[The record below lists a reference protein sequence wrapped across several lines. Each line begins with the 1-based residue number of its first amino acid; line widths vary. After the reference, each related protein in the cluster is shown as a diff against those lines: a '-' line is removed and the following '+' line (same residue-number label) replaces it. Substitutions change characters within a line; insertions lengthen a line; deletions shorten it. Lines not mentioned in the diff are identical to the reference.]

1 MDLTVIQSK
10 IHEIRGCKIMLD
22 VDLAEMYG
30 VETKRL
36 KESVRRNINRF
47 PSDFMFEL
55 TQTEWQNLRTQ
66 FASSNKGGIRY
77 LPFAFTEQGVAM
89 LSGLLNSEMAIT
101 VNINIMRAFV
111 AVRNYLYQ
119 YAELSKEI
127 NELWKHVKTLE
138 ADGEETLKA
147 VNDLSEDNQKDFGT
161 IYLALAE
168 MADKQKKINTSRNPV
183 GFIKPSGEE

>member
-36 KESVRRNINRF
+36 KESVRRNLNRF

-55 TQTEWQNLRTQ
+55 TQYEWQSLRTQ

-77 LPFAFTEQGVAM
+77 LPFAFTEQGIAM
-89 LSGLLNSEMAIT
+89 LSSLLNSEMAIT

-111 AVRNYLYQ
+111 TVRNYLYQ

-127 NELWKHVKTLE
+127 CELWKHVRSLE
-138 ADGEETLKA
+138 ADDEETLKA
-147 VNDLSEDNQKDFGT
+147 VNDLSGDNQKEFGT

-168 MADKQKKINTSRNPV
+168 MADKQKKINTYRNPV
-183 GFIKPSGEE
+183 GYIKHFNEE

>member
-36 KESVRRNINRF
+36 KESVRRNLNRF

-55 TQTEWQNLRTQ
+55 TQYEWQSLRTQ

-77 LPFAFTEQGVAM
+77 LPFAFTEQGIAM

-111 AVRNYLYQ
+111 KVRNYLYQ

-127 NELWKHVKTLE
+127 SEL
-138 ADGEETLKA
+138 
-147 VNDLSEDNQKDFGT
+147 
-161 IYLALAE
+161 
-168 MADKQKKINTSRNPV
+168 
-183 GFIKPSGEE
+183 

>member
-55 TQTEWQNLRTQ
+55 TQPEWQNLRTQ

-111 AVRNYLYQ
+111 AVRNYLYH

-127 NELWKHVKTLE
+127 NVLWKHVKTLE
-138 ADGEETLKA
+138 ADSEETLKA

-161 IYLALAE
+161 IYLAIAE
-168 MADKQKKINTSRNPV
+168 MADKQKKINTYRNPV
-183 GFIKPSGEE
+183 GFIKPIGEE

>member
-1 MDLTVIQSK
+1 MDLTVIQNK

-89 LSGLLNSEMAIT
+89 LSGLLNSDMAII

-119 YAELSKEI
+119 NAELSKEI

-138 ADGEETLKA
+138 ADSEETLKA

-183 GFIKPSGEE
+183 GYIKPIGKE

>member
-36 KESVRRNINRF
+36 KESVRRNLNRF

-55 TQTEWQNLRTQ
+55 TQYEWQSLRTQ

-77 LPFAFTEQGVAM
+77 LPFAFTEQGIAM

-111 AVRNYLYQ
+111 KVRNYLYQ

-127 NELWKHVKTLE
+127 SELWKHVRSLE

-147 VNDLSEDNQKDFGT
+147 VNDMSEDNQKEFGT

-168 MADKQKKINTSRNPV
+168 MADKQKKTNTYRNPV
-183 GFIKPSGEE
+183 GYIKPFNEE